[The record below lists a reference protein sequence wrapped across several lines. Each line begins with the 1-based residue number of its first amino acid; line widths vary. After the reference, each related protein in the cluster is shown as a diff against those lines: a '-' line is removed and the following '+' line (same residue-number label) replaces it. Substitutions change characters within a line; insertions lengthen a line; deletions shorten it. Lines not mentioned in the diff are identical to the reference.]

1 MAQKKPINATQANK
15 KPPVVAEMNGRGI
28 FYEDDSFE
36 FKPRIPSGVPLYL
49 PDEVSRTNAGYIKES
64 EKSLVMRVQ
73 VKKTTKDAASELMAQ
88 TYKLTRKIATD
99 IEKEMK
105 LPEMATL
112 IGETPHARVFLNENN
127 AVVQM
132 KLPFDEINPKVA
144 DIIEMATPEQLS
156 YIKQYLEPES
166 ILQNEFYA
174 LCALIRKSKEKGE
187 ANKKCNTTK
196 QKKVCQK

>member
-1 MAQKKPINATQANK
+1 MTLKKLKNVAQAQQ
-15 KPPVVAEMNGRGI
+15 KPPVVADLKGRGI
-28 FYEDDSFE
+28 FYEDESFE
-36 FKPRIPSGVPLYL
+36 FKPSIPSGEPLYT
-49 PDEVSRTNAGYIKES
+49 DEVSRTSAGYIKQS

-73 VKKTTKDAASELMAQ
+73 VKKTTQDAASELMARASE
-88 TYKLTRKIATD
+88 LTRKIATD

-187 ANKKCNTTK
+187 TNKKCNATK